1 MLCSSHAEI
10 KDHLFTTCPVAV
22 TVWTEIY
29 NWLGLQTVFSGNL
42 SSSFDTFAF
51 PFTCKKHGKDSFR
64 YGKRLLGRFGLR
76 EMRFFFIIRSQLCT
90 TFWRQLIIA
99 SKMSCTIDQ
108 LSAQI
113 CNGSLLKGSLVFVMG
128 MNGLDF
134 P

>member
-29 NWLGLQTVFSGNL
+29 KWLGLQTVLPGNL

-90 TFWRQLIIA
+90 TFWRQL
-99 SKMSCTIDQ
+99 
-108 LSAQI
+108 SAQI